1 MLDDYISTTSQQLLA
16 GTQRGD
22 VRRYD
27 TRVARKPVA
36 EWKQIVPKGGNSG
49 IASIEKGVHEH
60 EVFVADQTSNLFAID
75 MRNGRV
81 IYGYKGI
88 AGAITS
94 MAPSP
99 AGLISTSL
107 DRYARVHS
115 TYPPPPEAGQ
125 PQDEKGAVLEK
136 VYMKT
141 IPTCVV
147 WDGVADEDE
156 DDDDDDRSRPGGGA
170 DDDDSADDEDVWAGM
185 EAAADSENEGQQG
198 QRRRTGRQ

>member
-1 MLDDYISTTSQQLLA
+1 MQ
-16 GTQRGD
+16 
-22 VRRYD
+22 
-27 TRVARKPVA
+27 
-36 EWKQIVPKGGNSG
+36 
-49 IASIEKGVHEH
+49 
-60 EVFVADQTSNLFAID
+60 
-75 MRNGRV
+75 
-81 IYGYKGI
+81 GI

-94 MAPSP
+94 MAASP

-115 TYPPPPEAGQ
+115 TYPPPPETDQ

-147 WDGVADEDE
+147 WDGVTDEDEDE
-156 DDDDDDRSRPGGGA
+156 DDEDRMQPGGGN
-170 DDDDSADDEDVWAGM
+170 DDDDSGDDEDVWAGM
-185 EAAADSENEGQQG
+185 QVAEDSENEGQTEA

>member
-1 MLDDYISTTSQQLLA
+1 MVIKVIISF
-16 GTQRGD
+16 
-22 VRRYD
+22 V
-27 TRVARKPVA
+27 
-36 EWKQIVPKGGNSG
+36 IVVCTGR
-49 IASIEKGVHEH
+49 
-60 EVFVADQTSNLFAID
+60 LFFFLQ
-75 MRNGRV
+75 
-81 IYGYKGI
+81 GI

-115 TYPPPPEAGQ
+115 TYPPPPETGQ
-125 PQDEKGAVLEK
+125 AQDEKGTVLEK

-147 WDGVADEDE
+147 WDGVTEEDDVEE
-156 DDDDDDRSRPGGGA
+156 DDDDDRMRSGG
-170 DDDDSADDEDVWAGM
+170 DDDVVDSGDDEDVWAGM
-185 EAAADSENEGQQG
+185 QVAEDSENEGQTA

>member
-1 MLDDYISTTSQQLLA
+1 
-16 GTQRGD
+16 
-22 VRRYD
+22 
-27 TRVARKPVA
+27 
-36 EWKQIVPKGGNSG
+36 
-49 IASIEKGVHEH
+49 
-60 EVFVADQTSNLFAID
+60 

-115 TYPPPPEAGQ
+115 TYQPPPEAGQ
-125 PQDEKGAVLEK
+125 PQDEKGTVLEK

-147 WDGVADEDE
+147 WDGVTDEDVDE
-156 DDDDDDRSRPGGGA
+156 DDDHQPGMRLGGG
-170 DDDDSADDEDVWAGM
+170 DGDDEDVWAGM
-185 EAAADSENEGQQG
+185 QVVEDSENEGRAQA
-198 QRRRTGRQ
+198 QRRRTGHK

>member
-1 MLDDYISTTSQQLLA
+1 MQ
-16 GTQRGD
+16 
-22 VRRYD
+22 
-27 TRVARKPVA
+27 
-36 EWKQIVPKGGNSG
+36 
-49 IASIEKGVHEH
+49 
-60 EVFVADQTSNLFAID
+60 
-75 MRNGRV
+75 
-81 IYGYKGI
+81 GI

-115 TYPPPPEAGQ
+115 AYPPPPEAYQ

-141 IPTCVV
+141 TPTCVV
-147 WDGVADEDE
+147 WDGVTDEDE
-156 DDDDDDRSRPGGGA
+156 DDDDDDRMRQGGG
-170 DDDDSADDEDVWAGM
+170 DDNDESGDDEDVWADM
-185 EAAADSENEGQQG
+185 PVAEDSESEGQQV